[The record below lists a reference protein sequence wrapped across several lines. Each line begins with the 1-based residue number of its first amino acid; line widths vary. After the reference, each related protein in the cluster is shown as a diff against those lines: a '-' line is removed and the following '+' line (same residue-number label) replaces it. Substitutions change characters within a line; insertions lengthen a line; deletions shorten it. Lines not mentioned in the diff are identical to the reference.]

1 MSDRFCWDLILNKE
15 NYMSEYKGILPKY
28 FSVDEK
34 YSILLFIKKGS
45 SAETYRVKGNDGKLY
60 FLKLFNYAK
69 LHRTAFDKEGNLIEI
84 ESLKSVRHPNIVSY
98 KDSGELFFE
107 GRRFG
112 FLVLDFIV
120 GETLAE
126 RMSRERLTSLYDLR
140 QVFSGVLNGL
150 DYLHSLPE
158 PIIHNEITPQNIM
171 LDLSSNIPQATIIDF
186 GYARSF
192 YQSLKVYNKEGLNLN
207 YVASECFNNYYSPQS
222 DLYSVAAVM
231 YQLLVGMPPWFT
243 EMSKFKSDRT
253 KAEDIIID
261 QRKKPLSFPTSFPD
275 IVDFDDSILSVLK
288 KALQQDPENRF
299 KSASEFIQA
308 LNGEIKIENID
319 ADGQIK
325 SSDTKEKTVKSNRAK
340 GKGFDAIAGLD
351 DLKMEMKRSVID
363 VLQNP
368 EKTKA
373 YSAKLP
379 NGMILYGPPGC
390 GKTFFAKHFAEEVGF
405 NFMLATPSTL
415 KSRYINATQENIAKM
430 FEDAEK
436 NAPTII
442 FIDEINELLPHRD
455 SDSHEMAKSAV
466 NEMLAQMDRT
476 GEKGVFIIGATNYPN
491 TIDPA
496 MLRSGRLEKKFYL
509 PPPDFKLRKLLFE
522 KSLKEKEKVLEF
534 GIDYDKLS
542 SLTEDFVSSD
552 IDLIVNDATLIAMAN
567 DSRISMGLLESVIKS
582 FTPFPKEELLKYQ
595 AIKEKMDGEN
605 RKQNNRPR
613 IGFTP

>member
-1 MSDRFCWDLILNKE
+1 
-15 NYMSEYKGILPKY
+15 MSEYKGILPKY

-45 SAETYRVKGNDGKLY
+45 SAETYRVKAKDGKLY

-69 LHRTAFDKEGNLIEI
+69 LHRTAFDKKSNLIEI
-84 ESLKSVRHPNIVSY
+84 EFLKSIRHPNIVSY
-98 KDSGELFFE
+98 KDSGELFFD

-126 RMSRERLTSLYDLR
+126 RMSREKLKSLYDLR

-171 LDLSSNIPQATIIDF
+171 LDLSSNIPETKIIDF
-186 GYARSF
+186 GYARSY
-192 YQSLKVYNKEGLNLN
+192 YQSLNDYNREGLNLN
-207 YVASECFNNYYSPQS
+207 YVATECFNNYYSPQS
-222 DLYSVAAVM
+222 DLFSVAAVI

-243 EMSKFKSDRT
+243 EISRFKADRAS
-253 KAEDIIID
+253 AEDLIIEM
-261 QRKKPLSFPTSFPD
+261 RKRPLTFPEFFPD
-275 IVDFDDSILSVLK
+275 IVDFEDSILKVLN

-299 KSASEFIQA
+299 QTANEFSQA
-308 LNGEIKIENID
+308 LSGEIEVEDFDTDRKIRSD
-319 ADGQIK
+319 AQESKTIK
-325 SSDTKEKTVKSNRAK
+325 TQKAK

-351 DLKMEMKRSVID
+351 DLKNEMKKSVID

-368 EKTKA
+368 EKA
-373 YSAKLP
+373 QRYGAKLP

-405 NFMLATPSTL
+405 NFIIAAPSTL

-430 FEDAEK
+430 FEEAEEK
-436 NAPTII
+436 APTII

-476 GEKGVFIIGATNYPN
+476 GEKGIFIIGATNYPN

-509 PPPDFKLRKLLFE
+509 PPPDFNLRKLLFE
-522 KSLKEKEKVLEF
+522 KNLKEREKVLDF

-542 SLTEDFVSSD
+542 NLTKDFVSSD

-567 DSRISMGLLESVIKS
+567 DSRISMDLLESVIKS
-582 FTPFPKEELLKYQ
+582 FKPFPKKELLKYKT
-595 AIKEKMDGEN
+595 IKEKMDGEN